1 MNPIE
6 AVAQKVVISLLGDLK
21 DNHAKVQTF
30 IESGI
35 IPSEMKKIIEEIE
48 KILSYLKPIIN
59 EIDSL
64 IPESMPELK
73 LVFDWA
79 VKIINAIPS

>member
-6 AVAQKVVISLLGDLK
+6 AVAQKVVISLLSDLK
-21 DNHAKVQTF
+21 ANHTKVQNF

-35 IPSEMKKIIEEIE
+35 IPSEMKKVIEEIE